1 MDPEQQDGEAQ
12 ERQGA
17 GEGEGGKPQDPE
29 QQGRQGEGGAQQ
41 PQDPGQPR
49 TVNAHKYE
57 RDIAKRDARIREL
70 EEQLEGASGGKK
82 TADERIA
89 ELEARTKAMEE
100 ERDAAK
106 ADAALAAE
114 GCVDLELGRAALRA
128 FDGDAKRLREA
139 KPYLFRQPE
148 APKVGATGGKPAG
161 GKPGGSDEEMAE
173 RVISKY
179 LK

>member
-1 MDPEQQDGEAQ
+1 MDPEQQDGETQAQ
-12 ERQGA
+12 QGA
-17 GEGEGGKPQDPE
+17 GEGGKPQDPE
-29 QQGRQGEGGAQQ
+29 QREQQGEGGGQR
-41 PQDPGQPR
+41 PQDPEQPR

-70 EEQLEGASGGKK
+70 EERLAGADGGRK

-148 APKVGATGGKPAG
+148 APRVGATGGKPAG
-161 GKPGGSDEEMAE
+161 GRPGGSDEEMAE